1 VCRPRLKNWQTFER
15 AVAKG
20 RPWAKIAPSYTFKT
34 YGYEAGLNELT
45 LDAICGHAART
56 KGEDYTKVTLKK
68 RMEAMA
74 AFPRY
79 RIGEIA
85 DAKTAI
91 SSPQPVI

>member
-1 VCRPRLKNWQTFER
+1 LANER

-56 KGEDYTKVTLKK
+56 QGEDYTQVTLKRHTK
-68 RMEAMA
+68 AMA

-79 RIGEIA
+79 RVNENAGQVA
-85 DAKTAI
+85 
-91 SSPQPVI
+91 